1 MAVNKGKTRVMVT
14 FTDETLAMLDAYCE
28 EVGMTRSSALSQ
40 LVYQNMQSR
49 DALMRAT
56 AEAIAEKAMSLQLE
70 NLGALGVDPKDMT
83 AAQLASLG
91 VSV

>member
-1 MAVNKGKTRVMVT
+1 MKEGKTRVMVT
-14 FTDETLAMLDAYCE
+14 FTDETLAMLDAYCD

-49 DALMRAT
+49 DALMKA
-56 AEAIAEKAMSLQLE
+56 AAQAIAEKAMSMSLANLE
-70 NLGALGVDPKDMT
+70 ALGVDPKDMT

>member
-14 FTDETLAMLDAYCE
+14 FTDETLAMLDAYCK

-40 LVYQNMQSR
+40 LVFQNMQSR
-49 DALMRAT
+49 DALMKAA
-56 AEAIAEKAMSLQLE
+56 AEAMAEKAMNLQLA
-70 NLGALGVDPKDMT
+70 NLDALGVDPKDLT

-91 VSV
+91 VGV